1 MEVHHNPHPEK
12 KSFKEYFFEG
22 IMIFLAV
29 TMGFIAENI
38 REHITENSRA
48 KELAKSLYQELY
60 TDSIQLQ
67 KVIANRERKEKELS
81 YIVNYVKDSSLNTVG
96 PRFYRSLTWSFLIT
110 SPIVFDPA
118 DGMLTQLRNSG
129 SLRYFKSILLQK
141 QLGDL
146 SVAIAKIRTRSENE
160 ASFSQQFIRPFV
172 MKHYNFTWYNEIT
185 KQGAISVVDA
195 ILHEPDPKEI
205 PAIKNAVLFN
215 KIEAEN
221 MASYYQ
227 LILRATRQIQL
238 KNFADIN
245 QELLATLRKEYN
257 LKAE

>member
-1 MEVHHNPHPEK
+1 MEVHHHPLPEK

-48 KELAKSLYQELY
+48 KELAESLYQEVY
-60 TDSIQLQ
+60 NDSIQLQ
-67 KVIANRERKEKELS
+67 KVITNRERKESELG
-81 YIVNYVKDSSLNTVG
+81 YIIKYVKDSSLTTVSS
-96 PRFYRSLTWSFLIT
+96 RFYRSFTWSFLIV
-110 SPIVFDPA
+110 SPISFDPA

-129 SLRYFKSILLQK
+129 SLRYFKSNLLQK
-141 QLGDL
+141 EIGDL
-146 SVAIAKIRTRSENE
+146 SVAIAKIRVRSETE
-160 ASFSQQFIRPFV
+160 ASYSQQYIRPFV
-172 MKHYNFTWYNEIT
+172 IKHYNFTWYNELT
-185 KQGAISVVDA
+185 KNGALSVVEA

-205 PAIKNAVLFN
+205 PAIKNAALLN

-221 MASYYQ
+221 LASYYQ
-227 LILRATRQIQL
+227 LILRGTRQIQL
-238 KNFADIN
+238 KNYSEIN
-245 QELLATLRKEYN
+245 HKLLETLRQEYD